1 MLWRNSYKIDLDSFP
16 AKWIHILQ
24 NKNKDEYPKYLKWLV
39 DAYDVH
45 DVHDVMYKYAYT
57 SKATKFLV

>member
-1 MLWRNSYKIDLDSFP
+1 MNSYKVDLNNFP

-24 NKNKDEYPKYLKWLV
+24 NKNKGEFPKSLKWLV
-39 DAYDVH
+39 DAYDTY

-57 SKATKFLV
+57 SKTYKFLV